1 MLVKTSVPVACAGT
15 GYIPLGHGKY
25 AQVDEEDLE
34 RLQGYH
40 WFAKQSGSAWY
51 AVRKVTSKRSVF
63 FVRMHR
69 QIMHTPKGLVVHHYN
84 GNSLDNHKSNLLNC
98 TKAEHAFY
106 H

>member
-1 MLVKTSVPVACAGT
+1 MLVKLSIPAVVVGT
-15 GYIPLGHGKY
+15 GYIPLGQGKY
-25 AQVDEEDLE
+25 AQVDPEDFE
-34 RLQGYH
+34 RLSKYH

-69 QIMHTPKGLVVHHYN
+69 QIMHTPRGLVVHHYN
-84 GNSLDNHKSNLLNC
+84 GNSLDNHKANLLNC
-98 TKAEHAFY
+98 SKAEHAFY